1 MFLGMAP
8 WIVTAAALAAVV
20 FLLLRLRNREARL
33 ARALQLAA
41 VTDLVTGLLGRR
53 GFEERLEQ
61 ELERASR
68 HGRRLALIVCDV
80 DGLRD
85 LNALLGSRAGD
96 VALEQVGSIL
106 RDAARRVDAVARVN
120 GGEYAVLLPDT
131 DERGALA
138 LAERLRVEIQHAFA
152 GGMAELTMSFGVA
165 AFPKDAARSSSLIQ
179 AAASALFLAK
189 ELGRNRAVVY
199 SDETAAQLA
208 ELAS

>member
-1 MFLGMAP
+1 MAP

-20 FLLLRLRNREARL
+20 FLVLRLRRREAEL
-33 ARALQLAA
+33 ARALQRGA
-41 VTDLVTGLLGRR
+41 VLDPLTGVLGRR
-53 GFEERLEQ
+53 GFEERLGE
-61 ELERASR
+61 EVERARR
-68 HGRRLALIVCDV
+68 HGRRLALVVADV

-85 LNALLGSRAGD
+85 LNALLGNRAGD
-96 VALEQVGSIL
+96 VALEQVGCIL
-106 RDAARRVDAVARVN
+106 RDAARRVDSVARVD

-138 LAERLRVEIQHAFA
+138 LAERLRVEIREAFA
-152 GGMAELTMSFGVA
+152 GGMAELTASFGVA
-165 AFPKDAARSSSLIQ
+165 TYPKDAEQPAALMQ

-208 ELAS
+208 ELAAG